1 MHKILKFYSD
11 LKGSYEKYAIDFQLP
26 PLHMHRINATE
37 QVIRTSNNQFF
48 SLFSTTDTNFP
59 ISKWVRLLSQCVI
72 TMNIL
77 HNSRVNP
84 ALSAYAYLYGPYNF
98 NKSPM
103 ATPGTCVIVHNKPGN
118 FKSWIHNSIPGWYI
132 GPLLYHCRCKQFFMP
147 ATGIIWIT
155 DTLQYIPKAIV
166 PPKTTTEDYLQQAI
180 GDII

>member
-1 MHKILKFYSD
+1 MQQNRSLEHLIINFSHYSPPQIQISLSVNGSDYFLK
-11 LKGSYEKYAIDFQLP
+11 
-26 PLHMHRINATE
+26 
-37 QVIRTSNNQFF
+37 
-48 SLFSTTDTNFP
+48 
-59 ISKWVRLLSQCVI
+59 CVI

-84 ALSAYAYLYGPYNF
+84 DLSAYAYLYGPYNF